1 MVRYWGGAGLNTWS
15 FSWSDW
21 IKYFT
26 LSGVYHFHDKP
37 LSLNC
42 LRVQICRL
50 SNDSSKVLALCLSY
64 GFSSQIKQ
72 QQQHCVCFMP
82 NSDDPSLLGWV
93 VMLQLCTCIYYVK
106 FWPDFQEGNSHLER
120 PKKGQQDFCS
130 QIRIYFLV
138 LEIQS
143 FSSFFGKNSN
153 WVKYRNSP
161 FLPFIYFSICVRA
174 SSMMTAGNGLAL
186 ELWVVSYLLW
196 GSSWESI
203 YTCHSRAILQ
213 RGLPSGLS
221 PFAKAVLAVDADYSK
236 P

>member
-1 MVRYWGGAGLNTWS
+1 M
-15 FSWSDW
+15 
-21 IKYFT
+21 
-26 LSGVYHFHDKP
+26 
-37 LSLNC
+37 
-42 LRVQICRL
+42 
-50 SNDSSKVLALCLSY
+50 
-64 GFSSQIKQ
+64 
-72 QQQHCVCFMP
+72 
-82 NSDDPSLLGWV
+82 
-93 VMLQLCTCIYYVK
+93 
-106 FWPDFQEGNSHLER
+106 
-120 PKKGQQDFCS
+120 
-130 QIRIYFLV
+130 
-138 LEIQS
+138 LEILS

-221 PFAKAVLAVDADYSK
+221 PFAKTVFAVDADYRSLRKDAFPLSRFSEKSYLRACLIIFTISFSK
-236 P
+236 SLGKQKTIKNTNTTTHKSTVIIYVCFYA